1 MDAAEDKGSESESG
15 SGSVAAPALHLSLF
29 SNLCQQL
36 AQRAAHNKSHLRLQV
51 ALACVDSD
59 FKFRMQNFPFS
70 GY

>member
-36 AQRAAHNKSHLRLQV
+36 AQRAAHN
-51 ALACVDSD
+51 
-59 FKFRMQNFPFS
+59 
-70 GY
+70 